1 MRTNP
6 AGSLVMTQLLATV
19 ALVVLAHASAVN
31 ALQKPAPNPDAALL
45 ADFKDRIDKYVEL
58 RNKADNS
65 APPLKKT
72 PDPAEI
78 RAAQNALTERVGA
91 ARSGA
96 KHGDIFTT
104 EITAHFRRLLPPE
117 LKNKGNKRLIK
128 DDNPGNFPFKVNAPY
143 PEKEPLSTVPPAVLA
158 SLPQLPK
165 DIEYRFIGNHLILR
179 DARANLIIDYIP
191 NAIS

>member
-1 MRTNP
+1 
-6 AGSLVMTQLLATV
+6 MTRLLTV
-19 ALVVLAHASAVN
+19 ALIVLAHASAIH
-31 ALQKPAPNPDAALL
+31 AQQKAPTNPNAALL
-45 ADFKDRIDKYVEL
+45 ADFKARIDKYVEL

-72 PDPAEI
+72 PEPADI

-91 ARSGA
+91 ARTGA
-96 KHGDIFTT
+96 KHGDIFTP
-104 EITAHFRRLLPPE
+104 EITAHFRQLLHPE
-117 LKNKGNKRLIK
+117 LKDKGNKQLIK

-143 PEKEPLSTVPPAVLA
+143 PEKEPLSTVPPSVLA

-165 DIEYRFIGNHLILR
+165 DIEYRFVGNHLILR
-179 DARANLIIDYIP
+179 DAQANLIIDYIP

>member
-1 MRTNP
+1 MVMIR
-6 AGSLVMTQLLATV
+6 LVTTV
-19 ALVVLAHASAVN
+19 ALVLLAQGSAVT
-31 ALQKPAPNPDAALL
+31 ARQKPATNADAALL
-45 ADFKDRIDKYVEL
+45 ADFRDRVDKYVEL
-58 RNKADNS
+58 RNKADDS

-72 PDPAEI
+72 PEPAEI

-96 KHGDIFTT
+96 KHGDIFTPA
-104 EITAHFRRLLPPE
+104 ITAHFRRLLHPE
-117 LKNKGNKRLIK
+117 LKDKANQQLIK

-143 PEKEPLSTVPPAVLA
+143 PEKEPLSTVPPTILA

-165 DIEYRFIGNHLILR
+165 DIEYRFVGNHLILR
-179 DARANLIIDYIP
+179 DGRANLIIDYIP

>member
-1 MRTNP
+1 
-6 AGSLVMTQLLATV
+6 MTGLLITV
-19 ALVVLAHASAVN
+19 ALAAVASGSAVS
-31 ALQKPAPNPDAALL
+31 APQKPAPNSDAALL
-45 ADFKDRIDKYVEL
+45 ADFKDRVEKYVQL

-65 APPLKKT
+65 GPPLKKT
-72 PDPAEI
+72 PEPAEI

-96 KHGDIFTT
+96 KHGDIFSS
-104 EITAHFRRLLPPE
+104 EITAHFRRLLHPE
-117 LKNKGNKRLIK
+117 LKDKGNKQLIK

-143 PEKEPLSTVPPAVLA
+143 PEKEPLSTVPPKVLA

>member
-1 MRTNP
+1 MTRLLTIALVLLACASAIQAQQKAPTNP
-6 AGSLVMTQLLATV
+6 A
-19 ALVVLAHASAVN
+19 
-31 ALQKPAPNPDAALL
+31 AALL
-45 ADFKDRIDKYVEL
+45 ADFKERIDKYVEL
-58 RNKADNS
+58 RKKADDS

-96 KHGDIFTT
+96 KHGDIFSP
-104 EITAHFRRLLPPE
+104 EITAHFRRLLHPD
-117 LKNKGNKRLIK
+117 LKDKGNKQLIK

-143 PEKEPLSTVPPAVLA
+143 PEKEPLSTVPPDVLA

-165 DIEYRFIGNHLILR
+165 DIEYRFVGNHLILR

>member
-1 MRTNP
+1 MRSSTT
-6 AGSLVMTQLLATV
+6 GVLFMTRLLTV
-19 ALVVLAHASAVN
+19 ALVVLAWASAIH
-31 ALQKPAPNPDAALL
+31 AEQKAPTNPDAALL
-45 ADFKDRIDKYVEL
+45 SDFKDRIDKYVEL

-65 APPLKKT
+65 AAPLKKT
-72 PDPAEI
+72 PEPADI

-91 ARSGA
+91 ARTGA
-96 KHGDIFTT
+96 KHGDIFTP
-104 EITAHFRRLLPPE
+104 EITAHFRRLLHPQ
-117 LKNKGNKRLIK
+117 LKDKGNKQLIK

-143 PEKEPLSTVPPAVLA
+143 PEKQPLSTVPPEVLA

-165 DIEYRFIGNHLILR
+165 DIEYRFVGNHLILR